1 MTLGRAM
8 RVSSSGMVAERFRM
22 DVISGN
28 IANANTVNRP
38 GEPEVRR
45 QNVVL
50 RAGGDGSV
58 RIQEVRPDMTPLR
71 REFDPTNPAAV
82 NGWVTYT
89 NVNPVFEMIDMM
101 SASRAYEANIAAFN
115 TAKTMVNAAL
125 TIGRSA

>member
-8 RVSSSGMVAERFRM
+8 RVSSTGMVAERFRM